1 MTMADTDEQAL
12 PATSTSLVRQAG
24 TPEVVMLGTF
34 DSDHAAIVTA
44 RLLGTRV
51 QTRDLAEDGALRVNA
66 ANFGL
71 TFVFRFGVA
80 VTFGVEPGALG
91 ALDKALGVHVI
102 EPADMREIETATVVI
117 GHKGEDKLGS
127 GGAIILADDR
137 TERLLLVATVLARSV
152 ILARDEAL
160 VSDVFERTAPI
171 VADLRENGR
180 ARLPVRQVMRYVG
193 NVLSARH
200 RVMGTVQASER
211 PDLLWD
217 HPELDRLYLRLEAE
231 YELED
236 RSEALDRKF
245 SALGEFTD
253 VLLNIGQ
260 DKRAVRLEAA
270 IIVLITF
277 EILLNLF
284 EMVLR

>member
-1 MTMADTDEQAL
+1 M
-12 PATSTSLVRQAG
+12 RQAG
-24 TPEVVMLGTF
+24 TPEVVTIGSF
-34 DSDHAAIVTA
+34 DPASAAVVTA
-44 RLLGTRV
+44 RLLGARV
-51 QTRDLAEDGALRVNA
+51 QTRDLAEDIALRLHA
-66 ANFGL
+66 SQTGL

-80 VTFGVEPGALG
+80 VTFGAGPGALG
-91 ALDKALGVHVI
+91 ALDAALAIHVI
-102 EPADMREIETATVVI
+102 EPTDLLESETATLVV
-117 GHKGEDKLGS
+117 GHTGEDRLGS

-137 TERLLLVATVLARSV
+137 PERLLLVATVIARSV

-236 RSEALDRKF
+236 RAEALDRKF

-270 IIVLITF
+270 IIVLIAF
-277 EILLNLF
+277 EIALNLF
-284 EMVLR
+284 DMALRWAVPAG